1 MHTVV
6 QPPYMDHRSEPTK
19 LDAFL
24 SLDLVRA
31 VEAAAIAAAHWVG
44 RGDEQGADG
53 AAAQAM
59 RQALRH
65 VAIQGKIVVG
75 DGLPG
80 SGAVLHVGESVG
92 AGGTAADVIVDS
104 LECITRAARSG
115 PDSLSVIAVAG
126 PGGFLPVPP
135 IYMDKIAVGP
145 AAVGAQL
152 AIDAPVGDTVRA
164 VAGATSRPV
173 SEVTVCVLDRP
184 RHGQLIHAVRESG
197 AQVHL
202 IGDGDLVG
210 ALLPSLHN
218 SGVDIYLGTGG
229 SQEGVLAAAALRGLG
244 GRIIARLAPRT
255 DDERSQITAVGI
267 TDPARVYGTEDLA
280 QGEVVFAACGVTG
293 GALLDGAGLGP
304 REASTHAVVIRS
316 RTGSVRWIK
325 AQHRLDE
332 SGNLRTGN

>member
-31 VEAAAIAAAHWVG
+31 VEAAAIAAARWVG
-44 RGDEQGADG
+44 RGDEQAADG

-75 DGLPG
+75 DGPRG

-135 IYMDKIAVGP
+135 VYMDKIAVGP
-145 AAVGAQL
+145 AAVGAHL
-152 AIDAPVGDTVRA
+152 AIDAPVGDTLRA
-164 VAGATSRPV
+164 VAGATNRPV
-173 SEVTVCVLDRP
+173 SEITVCVLDRP

-197 AQVHL
+197 AQLRL
-202 IGDGDLVG
+202 ISDGDLVG
-210 ALLPSLHN
+210 ALLPSLHD

-229 SQEGVLAAAALRGLG
+229 AQEGVLAAAALRGLG
-244 GRIIARLAPRT
+244 GRIVARLAPRT
-255 DDERSQITAVGI
+255 DDERNQITAVGI

-280 QGEVVFAACGVTG
+280 QGEVIFAACGVTG
-293 GALLDGAGLGP
+293 GAFLDGAEIGP
-304 REASTHAVVIRS
+304 RGASTHAVVIRS

-325 AQHRLDE
+325 THHRLDE
-332 SGNLRTGN
+332 SGTLRTGN